1 MWDLSPFKT
10 EFSPKK
16 FQSLNVVVV
25 VVVFFFFFFF
35 FLFFLKFFL
44 KIRMQRGVMKMIFGD
59 EKKKGLNVQI
69 VCKTPM
75 NV

>member
-25 VVVFFFFFFF
+25 VVVVVFFFFFVFF
-35 FLFFLKFFL
+35 EIFF
-44 KIRMQRGVMKMIFGD
+44 
-59 EKKKGLNVQI
+59 EN
-69 VCKTPM
+69 
-75 NV
+75 

>member
-25 VVVFFFFFFF
+25 VFFF
-35 FLFFLKFFL
+35 FLCFLKFFL

-59 EKKKGLNVQI
+59 EKKMGLNVQI

>member
-25 VVVFFFFFFF
+25 VFFF
-35 FLFFLKFFL
+35 FLCFLKFFL

-59 EKKKGLNVQI
+59 KKKMGLNVQI